1 MRFLI
6 ALLVAVFVVMIAA
19 ICECNA
25 DEVTLQWDYG
35 DTVID
40 GFRIYSG
47 PMGQFDDG
55 TWGPKLNDTP
65 LVDNIGSEQREVLTS
80 QPGWAGQSKKF
91 CFVARAFRGSEES
104 LDSNVVCIVVDN
116 TPLIPPA
123 DLAGTYS
130 DDMIEIS
137 WTQADAIRAHY
148 WIIYYRIGDRAFVQL
163 DRVDNIGQEK
173 LQLTKTF
180 DAVEAGMS
188 ADVQFAIVAFKNTDV
203 FSSDSEI
210 LTITVDRSDVS
221 VPIPPVENLRFKVMV
236 PVQ

>member
-1 MRFLI
+1 MKFAI
-6 ALLVAVFVVMIAA
+6 ALLVALFVVMIAA
-19 ICECNA
+19 VCECNA

-35 DTVID
+35 DTPID

-55 TWGPKLNDTP
+55 TWGPQLEEAP
-65 LVDNIGSEQREVLTS
+65 LVDNITPDMREVLTS

-91 CFVARAFRGSEES
+91 CFIARAFKGDEES
-104 LDSNVVCIVVDN
+104 PDSNDVCIVINN
-116 TPLIPPA
+116 TPLIAPS

-148 WIIYYRIGDRAFVQL
+148 WIIYYRIGDGAFIQL
-163 DRVDNIGQEK
+163 DRVDNIGQGELK
-173 LQLTKTF
+173 LTKAF
-180 DAVEAGMS
+180 DAVEAGQS
-188 ADVQFAIVAFKNTDV
+188 VDVQFAIVAFKNTDV
-203 FSSDSEI
+203 FSPDSEI

-221 VPIPPVENLRFKVMV
+221 VPIPPVENLRFKVLV